1 MLKLADVPDRQGA
14 PNAAAQDGSAMFR
27 PQHVYYAFLSY
38 SHKDQEFA
46 QWLHDELEAFHV
58 PRSLAGQ
65 LTTNGIIPSRLTPIF
80 RDRQELAA
88 ADDLTVEIG
97 EALTSSRFLIV
108 LCSPDAAKSRWTNAE
123 IETFK
128 RVRRE
133 GCVLAAIVDGEPFAS
148 DLEDHVDE
156 ECFPPALRHRFDKRG
171 RITNKRAEP
180 IAADFR
186 EGKDGRRLAFL
197 KLVAGML
204 GVGLDDL
211 VRREQTRRQRRLAWL
226 AAASI
231 AGMGVTSTLAIMAVQ
246 SRDAARDQR
255 RQAESLVA
263 FMLGDLKDKLE
274 PLGRLDV
281 LDSVGAR
288 ALAYYQNQD
297 TAELSDDALA
307 QRSKALTLMG
317 QVASNRGDLAKALG
331 FYQAAFDG
339 TAEALRRSP
348 DNPQRIFDHAQN
360 VFYVGDVARSRGDLK
375 TAELSAREYKKLAQR
390 LVAADS
396 SNPKWQM
403 EAIYADS
410 NLGVLLND
418 QGRYPEA
425 GAVFANAL
433 VDRERLVAA
442 DPGNEQYRKAMIEVV
457 SWLGDTREKEG
468 RLDDALAQRER
479 QIALLSPIVARP
491 GSDVEYRR
499 QMVVAYRAAGRL
511 NAVRGDA
518 ASGAAQL
525 QKSIALADQLVAAEP
540 SNTDWTWLSG
550 WSKFDL
556 ARLDLGRN
564 SIEEAAALVRSG
576 CDINNR
582 LMAKDATVVEWRVRM
597 RGECMEL
604 TTRVALARGAQA
616 EAEDDAA
623 RMLQGAKDELVKNK
637 STDARLALANAYVMT
652 GIVARA
658 GSRRADSARAF
669 NFAATT
675 WPKDLPDR
683 PSLIARKVL
692 IMRGLGR
699 GSDALQLA
707 GKLDRMGY
715 REPIYL
721 RDAASLR
728 SL

>member
-1 MLKLADVPDRQGA
+1 MLKLAEVPDRQRTPKEIG
-14 PNAAAQDGSAMFR
+14 QDGSAMFR

-46 QWLHDELEAFHV
+46 EWLHNELENFHV

-65 LTTNGIIPSRLTPIF
+65 LTSNGVIPSRLTPIF
-80 RDRQELAA
+80 RDRHELAA
-88 ADDLTVEIG
+88 AGDLGEEIT
-97 EALTSSRFLIV
+97 EALSSSRFLIV
-108 LCSPDAAKSRWTNAE
+108 LCSEEAAKSQWTNAE

-133 GCVLAAIVDGEPFAS
+133 GCVLAAILDGEPFAS
-148 DLEDHVDE
+148 DIPDHEDE
-156 ECFPPALRHRFDKRG
+156 ECFPPALRHRFDRRG

-186 EGKDGRRLAFL
+186 EGKDGRRLGLL

-231 AGMGVTSTLAIMAVQ
+231 AGMGVTSTLAITAIQ
-246 SRDAARDQR
+246 SRDAAREQR

-281 LDSVGAR
+281 LDSVGGR

-317 QVASNRGDLAKALG
+317 QVASTRGDLKSALG

-348 DNPQRIFDHAQN
+348 DNPQRIYDHAQN
-360 VFYVGDVARSRGDLK
+360 VFYVGDVARSRGELK
-375 TAELSAREYKKLAQR
+375 RAELSAREYKKLAQR

-418 QGRYPEA
+418 QGRYAEA
-425 GAVFANAL
+425 GAVFDNAL

-442 DPGNEQYRKAMIEVV
+442 DPENEQYRKAMIEVV

-468 RLDDALAQRER
+468 RLEDALAQRER
-479 QIALLSPIVARP
+479 QIELLGPIVARP

-511 NAVRGDA
+511 NAIRGDA
-518 ASGAAQL
+518 GSGVGQL
-525 QKSIALADQLVAAEP
+525 QKSIVLADQLIAAEP

-556 ARLDLGRN
+556 ARVYLGRN
-564 SIEEAAALVRSG
+564 SIEDAAALVRSG

-582 LMAKDATVVEWRVRM
+582 LIAKDATVVEWRVRM

-623 RMLQGAKDELVKNK
+623 RMLSGAKSEVAKND
-637 STDARLALANAYVMT
+637 SSDARLALANAYVMS

-658 GSRRADSARAF
+658 GARRADSVGAF
-669 NFAATT
+669 KLAASA

-683 PSLIARKVL
+683 PSLIARKIL
-692 IMRGLGR
+692 ILRGLGR
-699 GSDALQLA
+699 ETEAAQLA
-707 GKLDRMGY
+707 SKLDRIGY

-728 SL
+728 